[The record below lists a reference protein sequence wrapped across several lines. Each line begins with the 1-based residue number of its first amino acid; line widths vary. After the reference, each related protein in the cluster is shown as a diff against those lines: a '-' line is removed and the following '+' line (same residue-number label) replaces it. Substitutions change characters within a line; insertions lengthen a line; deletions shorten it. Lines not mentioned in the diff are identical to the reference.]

1 MTGVPDDA
9 ETRLV
14 VGRKTTEAETKL
26 AADVGQNKREMIHT
40 ITAMST
46 NNDSPT
52 SATNYLINGFIL

>member
-1 MTGVPDDA
+1 MTAVPDDA

-26 AADVGQNKREMIHT
+26 AADVGQNKREMIHA

-46 NNDSPT
+46 NNNSSS
-52 SATNYLINGFIL
+52 SATNYLITCFTL